1 MVVYCGTVDQMFMIM
16 MTWSATAGLFR
27 KLMPPPS
34 GRMPMLMRMVLM
46 GPVTLNMNMK
56 MMVSAE
62 LEVRVGR
69 K

>member
-1 MVVYCGTVDQMFMIM
+1 MVVYWGTVDQIFITIM
-16 MTWSATAGLFR
+16 TLRAKSGFSR
-27 KLMPPPS
+27 KLIPPPT
-34 GRMPMLMRMVLM
+34 GRIPARISIILI